1 MPAIDVN
8 EPKYLGRETQG
19 KHYCTNL
26 MKISLGIYRSQ
37 IVYVY
42 TIWLCLYIF
51 FYKCILLIQ
60 KKPRSQ
66 WRAQNKLSCLNFKRQ
81 SSNTVQRVNPLHI
94 LKHSYSTEDLFHV
107 SV

>member
-1 MPAIDVN
+1 M
-8 EPKYLGRETQG
+8 GREMQG

-26 MKISLGIYRSQ
+26 LKISLGQ

-51 FYKCILLIQ
+51 FHKCILLIQ

-66 WRAQNKLSCLNFKRQ
+66 SRAQNNLSCFYFKLQ